1 MLAKIIQNQEL
12 AVNNFKADKLRS
24 LVDADLNTFLSLQ

>member
-1 MLAKIIQNQEL
+1 MLAKILKKWEL
-12 AVNNFKADKLRS
+12 AANNFKADKLRS